1 MLKPAVGR
9 SRLLRYGADRPGP
22 GRNRIAR
29 ASIGPSAIQIDD
41 LYPEL
46 SRLGSA
52 APIENWADNPSFGFI
67 RASFMKRNRDGRL
80 HLQGLG

>member
-9 SRLLRYGADRPGP
+9 SRLLRYGADRPSP